1 MKLNSTVALTLILL
15 VLMLGAGLAS
25 GMWGF
30 ALGYEALKGVNQPD
44 TRTTNRGKTN
54 QDTAPGTQ
62 KLIFFKEPDI
72 LKNVRL
78 RKQQTNQKDTKAQKN
93 DEDSDNNAKSLA
105 EAESSPPSSI
115 NAAFPIISQDRAVT
129 LAIRSVRQQPGS
141 LMLDVSLK
149 NEGSQTIKFLY
160 SFLDV
165 TDNRGRPLSASAEG
179 LPGELPPN
187 GQTFSGTVSI
197 PATVLDGTDK
207 VSLTL
212 TDYPDQQLKLQTSG
226 IPVR

>member
-1 MKLNSTVALTLILL
+1 MKLNSTVALTLVLL
-15 VLMLGAGLAS
+15 VLMLGAGFVS

-44 TRTTNRGKTN
+44 TRTTNKGKIN
-54 QDTAPGTQ
+54 QDKAPGTQ
-62 KLIFFKEPDI
+62 KLVFFKEADI

-78 RKQQTNQKDTKAQKN
+78 RKQQSNQKDPQAQKS
-93 DEDSDNNAKSLA
+93 DEDSDNGTKSLA
-105 EAESSPPSSI
+105 QTESSLPGI
-115 NAAFPIISQDRAVT
+115 NAAFPIISQDKAVT

-212 TDYPDQQLKLQTSG
+212 TDYPDQQLKLQTAG